1 MREFTLKGVHCKEC
15 SKELE
20 NKINHTQKSSQAK
33 VDFTSQTLSV
43 SDETDMEKLKKVLTF
58 EKIIYAPKERHTH
71 DHSHTHQ
78 ETGHSHDHGGHGHSH
93 SHTQDVDFS
102 SRDSTTRNIKI
113 VFFLNAIF
121 AVIEFVFGG
130 LFNSTAIITD
140 AIHDTGDALSIGVA
154 WFFQKIST
162 REANEKYTFGHQ
174 RFSLVGA
181 LITAVVLLGGS
192 TVLLFH
198 VIPEL
203 FNPEPVNY
211 QGMFWLAIFAICSKL
226 FCMWLMSKGSSQ
238 NESLLNMHMLEDLL
252 GWIGVLIV
260 SIVVHFTS
268 WYILD
273 PILSLLIALFIIYK
287 TWPMFLDTVE
297 IFLDA
302 TPKEVNKEKVEEEIL
317 AIDGVEAI
325 SHLHIWSI
333 DGEENSLTITVSL
346 SKGDIQAQEQTKET
360 IRKLVEPFNTTH
372 STIETVVDK
381 DHILTNN

>member
-1 MREFTLKGVHCKEC
+1 MKEYKIKGMHCKEC
-15 SKELE
+15 SEKLEHNINELQKQSHA
-20 NKINHTQKSSQAK
+20 KI
-33 VDFTSQTLSV
+33 DFEHQILRV
-43 SDETDMEKLKKVLTF
+43 SDETDMDKLKRVLTF
-58 EKIIYAPKERHTH
+58 EKITLLPKREY
-71 DHSHTHQ
+71 SYSY
-78 ETGHSHDHGGHGHSH
+78 EHSHDHDGHSH
-93 SHTQDVDFS
+93 SHTHEVDFS
-102 SRDSTTRNIKI
+102 SKDLTTRNIKI

-121 AVIEFVFGG
+121 AVIEFIFGG

-162 REANEKYTFGHQ
+162 REANAKYTFGHQ

-226 FCMWLMSKGSSQ
+226 FCMWLMSKGRSQ
-238 NESLLNMHMLEDLL
+238 NESLLNVHMMEDLL

-260 SIVVHFTS
+260 SITVRYTS

-273 PILSLLIALFIIYK
+273 PILSVFIALFIIYK
-287 TWPMFLDTVE
+287 TWPMFVDTVE

-302 TPKEVNKEKVEEEIL
+302 TPKELDTEKIEKDIL
-317 AIDGVEAI
+317 SINEVEAV

-333 DGEENSLTITVSL
+333 DGEENGLTVTVSV
-346 SKGDIQAQEQTKET
+346 SNRDIQVQEQVKEA
-360 IRKLVEPFNTTH
+360 IRRLVEPFNVTH
-372 STIETVVDK
+372 STIETVVDEER
-381 DHILTNN
+381 ILTKNK